1 MMKAFETSQYCDG
14 RPSGTLRMEAKD
26 QGVVLEHGGGPKGCD
41 IFCIR
46 EAIINREGEVF
57 HLFYDG
63 AAEDGWRVCLA
74 TSKDLATWEKQGP
87 LLELGKPGEMD
98 SAAAISPWVIRE
110 SNEWHMF
117 YIGTPNG
124 KDVPSFPYLTFKAR
138 SHFLGGP
145 WIKQKDVIPFG
156 IQPGTYYSLTASA
169 GHVVKHRGEYLMFFS
184 STTTMPG
191 KECVQRTL
199 GLARTKDLN
208 GKWTVDPHP
217 IVPIEEQIEN
227 SSLYYEPENDLWFL
241 FTNHIG
247 VASPLDEY
255 DGKDLITHASI
266 VGNNIGVPPPL
277 LEYTDGVWVYWSR
290 DLNQWDPRN
299 KAVVLDGRNCTWST
313 KCIGMPSVIAVG
325 KRLAVF
331 YDAPG
336 GTSTSHLQRNIGL
349 AWLDLPLSAP
359 RP

>member
-1 MMKAFETSQYCDG
+1 MTKVFDTSQYCDG
-14 RPSGTLRMEAKD
+14 RPSAALRMEAKD
-26 QGVVLEHGGGPKGCD
+26 QGVVIEHGGGPEGCD
-41 IFCIR
+41 ALCIR
-46 EAIINREGEVF
+46 EAIINQEEDVY

-63 AAEDGWRVCLA
+63 ASKDGWRVCLA
-74 TSKDLATWEKQGP
+74 TSRDLVTWEKKGP

-110 SNEWHMF
+110 SNLWHMF

-124 KDVPSFPYLTFKAR
+124 KEVPDFPYLTFKAQ
-138 SHFLGGP
+138 SHCLAGP

-156 IQPGTYYSLTASA
+156 VQPGTYYSVTASA

-184 STTTMPG
+184 ATTTMPG
-191 KECVQRTL
+191 KDCVQRTL

-208 GKWTVDPHP
+208 GKWNIDPYP
-217 IVPIEEQIEN
+217 ILPVEEQIEN
-227 SSLYYEPENDLWFL
+227 SSLYYEPESDLWFL

-247 VASPLDEY
+247 V
-255 DGKDLITHASI
+255 T
-266 VGNNIGVPPPL
+266 PPL
-277 LEYTDGVWVYWSR
+277 NEYTDAVWVYWSR
-290 DLNQWDPRN
+290 DLTQWDSRN
-299 KAVVLDGRNCTWST
+299 KAVVLDGQNCTWS
-313 KCIGMPSVIAVG
+313 KQCIGMPSVIAVG

-336 GTSTSHLQRNIGL
+336 GSSTSHLQRNIGL